1 MDPNENKTLDQ
12 SPEELKAEDEIIK
25 NEVTDEQLKVKIVEE
40 FGLNPDTDTEM
51 IEKLI
56 EREKTHHKK
65 LSDTIRQKISWRE
78 KAASNKPSTE
88 KKDGTL
94 KEEDIA
100 KLIDQ
105 RIAERELG
113 ALELPDDLKAE
124 IKDLAKLKNITV
136 AEASK
141 LPYIQNR
148 IEEVKTEERIKSGTP
163 KRTNANGKTV
173 LIDASK
179 PLNPDD
185 YNLETEEGRK
195 SWNEAKAERAK
206 YRKEHS

>member
-1 MDPNENKTLDQ
+1 MDPNKENNLDQ
-12 SPEELKAEDEIIK
+12 SPEELKAEEEIIK
-25 NEVTDEQLKVKIVEE
+25 NEVTDDQLKAKVVEE
-40 FGLNPDTDTEM
+40 FGLNPETDNEM
-51 IEKLI
+51 IEKLV
-56 EREKTHHKK
+56 EKEKTHHKK
-65 LSDTIRQKISWRE
+65 LSDTIRQKISWRA
-78 KAASNKPSTE
+78 KATSNKPSDE
-88 KKDGTL
+88 KSKDGTL

-100 KLIDQ
+100 KLVDQ

-185 YNLETEEGRK
+185 YDLSTEEGRK
-195 SWNEAKAERAK
+195 SWNEAKNERAK
-206 YRKEHS
+206 YRKEH

>member
-1 MDPNENKTLDQ
+1 MDPNKTNLEVSQ
-12 SPEELKAEDEIIK
+12 EELNAEKEI
-25 NEVTDEQLKVKIVEE
+25 ESGVTDEQLKTKIVEE

-51 IEKLI
+51 IEKLV

-78 KAASNKPSTE
+78 KATSNKPSDDKT
-88 KKDGTL
+88 KGGTL

-100 KLIDQ
+100 NLVDQ
-105 RIAERELG
+105 RIAERELN

-136 AEASK
+136 AEASR
-141 LPYIQNR
+141 LPYIKTR
-148 IEEVKTEERIKSGTP
+148 IEEVKTEERIKNGTP
-163 KRTNANGKTV
+163 KRTNANGKTI

-185 YNLETEEGRK
+185 YDLSTEEGRK
-195 SWNEAKAERAK
+195 SWNDAKAERAK